1 MKIKDIMTKKIIN
14 CDIGSDINTI
24 SQIMHEHDIGFVPIT
39 KHNKIVG
46 VITDRDIVVK
56 IIANNDKKIEGYISS
71 KLITVDINCD
81 INEALKVMSKN
92 KIKRLLVSKE
102 EDIVGIVSLSD
113 IIKNDID
120 VCETIKQIW
129 NLNKHKKE
137 GNVSVEDYKL

>member
-1 MKIKDIMTKKIIN
+1 MKIKDIMTKKIIS
-14 CDIGSDINTI
+14 CDISSNVNDIA
-24 SQIMHEHDIGFVPIT
+24 QIMHEHDIGFVPIT
-39 KHNKIVG
+39 KHGKIVG